1 MTTSPCGECERH
13 DTARRAKRKLAWL
26 VLGTMVLT
34 ALLALAFFGYRQP
47 GLLLDYVNLRYC
59 G

>member
-1 MTTSPCGECERH
+1 
-13 DTARRAKRKLAWL
+13 
-26 VLGTMVLT
+26 MVLT